1 MELCRSLQ
9 FSVISRGLDTV
20 PVRAGIDVL
29 WWVLPPSTPCLL
41 FDQTK
46 QLFQR
51 WLFYGIGTM
60 FSMAVLAAMVSIA
73 LDMVVRVA
81 ATFWTTALVQEFIL
95 KESMSDGMTSQAMQQ
110 GGMGLILTALI
121 LTTPPMAAMFFQGTL
136 GTFMAYSQ
144 IGGGASASPSA
155 DGRPPGMSAPPPA
168 APESSS
174 GSNSHGQQSAMGK
187 MFDGTG
193 GPGSAVPGQRGAANP
208 SHGN

>member
-1 MELCRSLQ
+1 MALFIGLAPCSSSACCSTRPSSCSNVGCSTALARCSPWPYLQ
-9 FSVISRGLDTV
+9 RWFHRTGHGGTCGGHFLDHSAG
-20 PVRAGIDVL
+20 AGIH
-29 WWVLPPSTPCLL
+29 P
-41 FDQTK
+41 Q
-46 QLFQR
+46 
-51 WLFYGIGTM
+51 G
-60 FSMAVLAAMVSIA
+60 
-73 LDMVVRVA
+73 
-81 ATFWTTALVQEFIL
+81 
-95 KESMSDGMTSQAMQQ
+95 SMSDGMTSQAMQQ

-193 GPGSAVPGQRGAANP
+193 GPGSAVPGQRGAAIRVMELEIQLMNVSASLSICACP
-208 SHGN
+208 